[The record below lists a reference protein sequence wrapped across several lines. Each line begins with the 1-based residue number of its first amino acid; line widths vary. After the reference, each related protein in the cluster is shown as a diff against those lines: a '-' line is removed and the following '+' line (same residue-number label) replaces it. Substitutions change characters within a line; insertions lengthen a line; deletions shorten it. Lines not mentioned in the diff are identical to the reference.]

1 MDEASERYPGKRSGM
16 PQQEIYTSVAFHQ
29 SLQPVIDRLKAE
41 QSEVLTHF
49 PSAREL
55 AKLVYD
61 VLGFLE
67 SAYGR
72 HALTKPFP
80 KLPYYLF
87 QDTRAHGAVDILL
100 RAVAEHVKKVTIPVH
115 NRKKID
121 WTSPALR
128 KELQEL
134 LSHVRTELVR
144 AGCIKQFK
152 VYFDGIKNIENL
164 QEMKQSVTKLG
175 GQVASHAKEAGVTHI
190 VVPNAKDM
198 KDGRETR
205 TKDPG
210 MDEYFWRTVAKHD
223 GLGHALVHWWYL
235 PDSYNEFV
243 PYASA
248 PEELDADEVPPSGRP
263 WVLHERWVVDS
274 DTYNEWMNEGD
285 YETEASAEENKRLR
299 EARGPAGEGQAAAN
313 EPQRKKTK
321 KELKVEE
328 AAAEVGATIRR
339 VLAPGVV
346 EREVKI
352 VDRRAIEA
360 VHVPTIDLSHGY
372 RQQWMGAP
380 GVEGR
385 RGEVEQD
392 GEGGRE
398 KRHAVPFAAGWFNK
412 KTIHHIELREFLEFQ
427 KDFKGPSWTDYR
439 YVLLSAVKW
448 STIPGAPISLCRRA
462 ARAARVPRKVEY
474 RISRLSVTMDGTHSL
489 IDARSFG
496 SLEIARGLSLASC
509 SPVQHHEEP
518 YCGCVCEESDASLGV
533 SGCLQRF
540 QRRWHAGF
548 EDVQVPGQM
557 GDHQPVQ
564 PGRCWVR
571 SRQPGA
577 RDASGHGGDSLYVEE
592 AIGHE

>member
-1 MDEASERYPGKRSGM
+1 MDENSERYPGKRSGM

-29 SLQPVIDRLKAE
+29 SLQPVIDRLKGE
-41 QSEVLTHF
+41 QSEVLVHI

-55 AKLVYD
+55 AKLLYD

-80 KLPYYLF
+80 KLPYALF
-87 QDTRAHGAVDILL
+87 QDTRPHGAVDILL
-100 RAVAEHVKKVTIPVH
+100 RAVAEHVKKVRVYPSVVDGWPRARAHSCSLARTRAHSCVYSLQVTIPVH

-152 VYFDGIKNIENL
+152 VHFDGIKNIENL
-164 QEMKQSVTKLG
+164 QEMKHSVTKLG
-175 GQVASHAKEAGVTHI
+175 GQVASHAKEPGVTHI

-205 TKDPG
+205 RKGPQTTG
-210 MDEYFWRTVAKHD
+210 QDEYFWRSVSKHD

-243 PYASA
+243 PYGSA

-263 WVLHERWVVDS
+263 WMVHERWVVDS
-274 DTYNEWMNEGD
+274 ETYNEWMNEGD

-299 EARGPAGEGQAAAN
+299 EARGPAGDAQAASN

-321 KELKVEE
+321 KELRVEE
-328 AAAEVGATIRR
+328 AAAEVDATIRR

-372 RQQWMGAP
+372 RQQWMGASR
-380 GVEGR
+380 GAGR
-385 RGEVEQD
+385 RGEVNGDEE
-392 GEGGRE
+392 EGKGV

-427 KDFKGPSWTDYR
+427 KDYKGPSWTDYR
-439 YVLLSAVKW
+439 CVLWKR
-448 STIPGAPISLCRRA
+448 SLRWMH
-462 ARAARVPRKVEY
+462 ARLAHLKV
-474 RISRLSVTMDGTHSL
+474 
-489 IDARSFG
+489 ARS
-496 SLEIARGLSLASC
+496 LAPW
-509 SPVQHHEEP
+509 SPHVAP
-518 YCGCVCEESDASLGV
+518 
-533 SGCLQRF
+533 
-540 QRRWHAGF
+540 
-548 EDVQVPGQM
+548 
-557 GDHQPVQ
+557 
-564 PGRCWVR
+564 
-571 SRQPGA
+571 
-577 RDASGHGGDSLYVEE
+577 
-592 AIGHE
+592 